1 MNRAASMLAFVLA
14 ITIETLCAGQ
24 PQDETEASKAMRE
37 KRMERM
43 RQRVAALKATGSEGE
58 RYEFRD
64 EPILRYNDAARGILD
79 ASVWALGREGRPRAV
94 LIVEI
99 YGTFAQYELTAVDQP
114 PKRVDAGSWQWTPN
128 QADYAWTRIPIAT
141 PPAATKSGRQRQL
154 KQLTQD
160 FAASEQWR
168 GQTYHLR
175 LMPQPIYEY
184 EDKEQGVLHGAVF
197 AWAHGTNV
205 EAFMFLEARQ
215 DKDNGAEPHFVAGFS
230 RSASASL
237 KMTYEDEGFWSSPE
251 APTAGPASAYFFRSD
266 PLGVEERAVFVSE

>member
-1 MNRAASMLAFVLA
+1 MNRVTTCLMFVLA
-14 ITIETLCAGQ
+14 AATLCAGQ
-24 PQDETEASKAMRE
+24 TPDESDASKAMRE

-43 RQRVAALKATGSEGE
+43 RHRVAALKATGSEGE
-58 RYEFRD
+58 RYDFRE
-64 EPILRYNDAARGILD
+64 EPILRYNDVARGILD

-99 YGTFAQYELTAVDQP
+99 YGTFAQYELTALDQP
-114 PKRVDAGSWQWTPN
+114 PKRVDAGGWHWAPDP
-128 QADYAWTRIPIAT
+128 ADYTWTKIPIAT
-141 PPAATKSGRQRQL
+141 PPATTKSGRQRQL

-160 FAASEQWR
+160 FAASEMWR

-175 LMPQPIYEY
+175 LMPQPLYEY
-184 EDKEQGVLHGAVF
+184 EDKERGVLHGAVF

-215 DKDNGAEPHFVAGFS
+215 NKENEAEPHFVAGFS

-237 KMTYEDEGFWSSPE
+237 EMTYKDEGFWSSPE
-251 APTAGPASAYFFRSD
+251 APTAGPASVYFFRRE
-266 PLGVEERAVFVSE
+266 PLGVEERAAFAPE